1 MEELVTCLVI
11 IYGRS
16 TLIFPAR
23 VDAINLQTHNSP
35 DLSPRFGSLALVRR
49 EGISFE
55 GRQVARSMIRR
66 APSHEK

>member
-23 VDAINLQTHNSP
+23 VDTINLQTHNSP
-35 DLSPRFGSLALVRR
+35 DLSPRFGSLVRR
-49 EGISFE
+49 QGISFE